1 MSRKT
6 TATPDAPVHVFPR
19 RSRLEIVDCKPLPLG
34 KPMPLLAE
42 DPGEAFPNPIIA
54 RLLLAATFP
63 ENVVKL
69 PVSSRGDV

>member
-1 MSRKT
+1 
-6 TATPDAPVHVFPR
+6 
-19 RSRLEIVDCKPLPLG
+19 
-34 KPMPLLAE
+34 MPLLAE

-69 PVSSRGDV
+69 AVSSREDVYFLSTLFRRPLRMTAHHTRE